1 MVADS
6 ERAWCE
12 AVKDAAACD
21 EADAEV
27 DDEAEAEVDD
37 EAEAE
42 VDAEVE
48 AEVDDGGTR
57 TADR

>member
-27 DDEAEAEVDD
+27 DDEAEAEVD
-37 EAEAE
+37 
-42 VDAEVE
+42 AEVE